1 MAGGKETPRQKM
13 IGMMYLVLTALL
25 ALNISKEILNGFVK
39 VERGLVKTQTTL
51 KAKALE
57 TYSEI
62 EKRFDSNK
70 EKVGPFMDA
79 ASEVKRRSESLR
91 GDMQRLKAVTM
102 AASEGQLKL
111 TANGELSVQPTD
123 ADLEPYLTID
133 ESGAPMCI
141 ELDKKRPEDKDK
153 PKADQKKLIEKP
165 DAYDNVTLLLYG
177 RDIANPRE
185 GAWSAVELRK
195 KLENYRDYLKS
206 ITFID
211 AEGLPVELPRG
222 LQASIDQRF
231 QFPNEFEQKEE
242 RTWEYSNFNHV
253 PLAAVMPIMSKLII
267 DVQDAEQDVLTFLNS
282 RIDGES
288 FKVNEFRPLLVPQ
301 SNYVLEGDTIRA
313 QVMLAGFDKTN
324 KPDIYV
330 STTPFD
336 GDSTFIYE
344 GLEPLA
350 VDSAEGFGDFRLA
363 SSDVGRGEHRFKTT
377 VVYYDQYNQPTEY
390 NLISDPITVAPP
402 SVVVSPLQMK
412 VFYRGVDNPVDISI
426 PGIPKNNL
434 TASINSPH
442 KISKNSDGTWTVR
455 PGKGTKARLSIT
467 AKFPDGSSKTMSSDE
482 FKVKKLPDPTP
493 RFGRSTIEKPSI
505 KKAQLRLPPSIK
517 ADMLNFDFTVEPIV
531 KGFTF
536 GFVRN
541 GAIVRLET
549 SSDQFTQ
556 EMKEVAQR
564 FRVGD
569 RFFIED
575 IKVDMPDGQPR
586 ILAPL
591 NLVVE

>member
-1 MAGGKETPRQKM
+1 M

-25 ALNISKEILNGFVK
+25 ALNISKEVLNGFVK
-39 VERGLVKTQTTL
+39 VERGLIKTQSTL
-51 KAKALE
+51 KSKALA
-57 TYSEI
+57 TFSEV
-62 EKRFDSNK
+62 ERRYASNS
-70 EKVGPFMDA
+70 EKVGPFYDA
-79 ASEVKRRSESLR
+79 ALEVKSVSEDLR
-91 GDMQRLKAVTM
+91 GHMQKLKAITM
-102 AASEGQLKL
+102 AVSEGKLTVQSTGELASEPD
-111 TANGELSVQPTD
+111 N
-123 ADLEPYLTID
+123 LEPYLGID
-133 ESGAPMCI
+133 EEGAPMCI
-141 ELDKKRPEDKDK
+141 PLDFKRPEDADK
-153 PKADQKKLIEKP
+153 PLEDQKNLIQKP
-165 DAYDNVTLLLYG
+165 DAYDAVTLLLYG
-177 RDIANPRE
+177 TNISQPRE
-185 GAWSAVELRK
+185 GAWSAAELRS
-195 KLENYRDYLKS
+195 KLENYRDYLKGIS
-206 ITFID
+206 FTD
-211 AEGLPVELPRG
+211 AEGLQVEMPEG
-222 LQASIDQRF
+222 LKSSIDKRF
-231 QFPNEFEQKEE
+231 QFPDEFENKKKVS
-242 RTWEYSNFNHV
+242 WEYSNFNHV

-350 VDSAEGFGDFRLA
+350 VDSAAGFGDFRLA

-377 VVYYDQYNQPTEY
+377 VVYYDQYDQPTEY

-402 SVVVSPLQMK
+402 SVVVSPLKMK

-426 PGIPKNNL
+426 PGIAKNNL

-442 KISKNSDGTWTVR
+442 KITENPDGTWTVR

-467 AKFPDGSSKTMSSDE
+467 AKFPDGTTKTMSSDE

-493 RFGRSTIEKPSI
+493 RFGKSTIEKPGI
-505 KKAQLRLPPSIK
+505 KKAQLKLPPSIK
-517 ADMLNFDFTVEPIV
+517 ADMLNFDFTVKPIV

-536 GFVRN
+536 GFVRS
-541 GAIVRLET
+541 GAIVRIE
-549 SSDQFTQ
+549 SSSNQFTR
-556 EMKEVAQR
+556 EMKEIAQT
-564 FRVGD
+564 FRVND

-575 IKVDMPDGQPR
+575 IQVDMPDGQTR
-586 ILAPL
+586 ILPPL